1 MLSTNSSIFMGA
13 RGVLKIFSQ
22 TALFRKRINFGFA
35 RGMYHT
41 ANIAL
46 YAVLQ
51 LFDVFNNFQE

>member
-1 MLSTNSSIFMGA
+1 MGA